1 MYYQN
6 KLKQTSKSK
15 FKNNIKMT
23 DEVKENEDYCDN
35 ILSKVTYKDIK
46 RNTALGIAVGGS
58 AVLLRVLIT
67 KKEN

>member
-1 MYYQN
+1 
-6 KLKQTSKSK
+6 
-15 FKNNIKMT
+15 MT